1 MAEIFKLIPAGFSF
15 KEADGY
21 RLVLPATIGKYF
33 EHARGIGTDLYVVK
47 HYTTKGST
55 ELTRGYVPTGNIQN
69 ATELRQRQKE
79 LTSRLDSDRNTA
91 MLGIQAVTDVYQNR
105 KSEYS
110 TVFVKCKDGVIGC
123 GWYDHANTK
132 KKGLKLAAFL
142 LYALGIINAENDP
155 TLWEAT
161 YRYLPYDSEMGRT
174 DVADEI
180 ILSTLKAEVIERNN
194 ARPRV
199 ERLNTTGNGTNT

>member
-1 MAEIFKLIPAGFSF
+1 MAEIYKLIPAGFSF

-21 RLVLPATIGKYF
+21 RLVLPTTIGRYF

-47 HYTTKGST
+47 HYTAKGSS
-55 ELTRGYVPTGNIQN
+55 ELTRGYVPTGSIQN

-79 LTSRLDSDRNTA
+79 LTSRLDSDRNAA
-91 MLGIQAVTDVYQNR
+91 MLSINAVADVYQNR
-105 KSEYS
+105 TSEYS

-132 KKGLKLAAFL
+132 RKGLRLAAFL

-155 TLWEAT
+155 TLWEAA
-161 YRYLPYDSEMGRT
+161 YRYLPYDSEMGST
-174 DVADEI
+174 GAADKI
-180 ILSTLKAEVIERNN
+180 ILDTLKEEVVERNN

-199 ERLNTTGNGTNT
+199 ERLDITGNGTNT